1 MCGMK
6 VIYKVWIEQ
15 DGGTAFGE
23 GPYHLLKGVEET
35 GSLWKAAAA
44 MGMAY
49 SKARRIMSCC
59 EKSLGFALTYRK
71 IGGALGGGSELTPE
85 TADLMRTY
93 EGLRAEMEAA
103 LGEAYR
109 KHFGEPVEVQVYRMV
124 TKKRGGK
131 QAE

>member
-71 IGGALGGGSELTPE
+71 IGGVLGGGSELTPKA
-85 TADLMRTY
+85 ADLMRTY

>member
-71 IGGALGGGSELTPE
+71 IGGALGGGSELTNDA
-85 TADLMRTY
+85 ADLMRTY